1 MTITYPRDLPAFY
14 FGGGRIGLKRNDL
27 MTPDG
32 AGTISGV
39 QLGHPVLV
47 WEYDIVAITDDQAVA
62 WEAWIESLKG
72 QAEGFL
78 AHDLRRPY
86 PKAYLG
92 SGSPNF
98 TGAALPATRHDASPF
113 DGSAAS
119 YSLDGTR
126 MQLTLNGLP
135 STFAF
140 KAGDWI
146 GFKGG
151 SGNLKRAMVKVMEDV
166 TASAGVAV
174 ANVNPAVRAVVD
186 TWSSV
191 KAHVDAPACTMK
203 LMPETQ
209 IGDTDVNG
217 QMTGRIVGQQ
227 YFPE

>member
-1 MTITYPRDLPAFY
+1 MTITYPRDLPAY
-14 FGGGRIGLKRNDL
+14 YLGGGRIVLKRNDL

-39 QLGHPVLV
+39 QIGQPVWT
-47 WEYDIVAITDDQAVA
+47 WEYDIVGMSDDQAVA

-78 AHDLRRPY
+78 ARDLRRPY

-92 SGSPNF
+92 SGAPNF
-98 TGAALPATRHDASPF
+98 TGAALPAQRHDTTSF

-126 MQLTLNGLP
+126 TALTLNGLP

-140 KAGDWI
+140 KAGDWV

-151 SGNLKRAMVKVMEDV
+151 SGNLKRAMVKVMEDA
-166 TASAGVAV
+166 TASAGVV
-174 ANVNPAVRAVVD
+174 VLNVNPAVRSVID
-186 TWSSV
+186 GWSSV
-191 KAHVDAPACTMK
+191 KAHVDSPACPMK
-203 LMPETQ
+203 LMPETT
-209 IGDTDVNG
+209 IGDTDPEG
-217 QMTGRIVGQQ
+217 QMTGRLVGQQ